1 VKLLTKAILER
12 LPKIGETAEENAP
25 VVWVKFFDPFSQWTW
40 YVIEYDGEDLFFGYV
55 EGIEPEL
62 GHFTLSELA
71 SLTAPHQSSGIGTF
85 IVADCTSSGKTAM
98 QISFAI
104 WQNQRTSRLSGRSN
118 QPRNQILPG

>member
-12 LPKIGETAEENAP
+12 LPKIGETAEENDP

-71 SLTAPHQSSGIGTF
+71 SLTAPHQVERDRYFHRCRLHELWKDGY
-85 IVADCTSSGKTAM
+85 AD
-98 QISFAI
+98 
-104 WQNQRTSRLSGRSN
+104 
-118 QPRNQILPG
+118 